1 MTFSQCSIKGRVKNT
16 VIGIHY
22 ISIFSLFLF
31 LFSCIPLIHPSSF
44 PFTLSLSPLSHS
56 LSLSHSPSLSH
67 SLLLCHSRFLSFS
80 LFLPVSLSLS
90 LSLHLSLSLSKSH
103 SPSPSLYLSLPF
115 SLYHFLPLSLSTY
128 LSNG

>member
-16 VIGIHY
+16 VIGIHF
-22 ISIFSLFLF
+22 ISIFSLFSFFVLLYPSHSSF
-31 LFSCIPLIHPSSF
+31 LFPIYSQ
-44 PFTLSLSPLSHS
+44 SLPPLSHS

-128 LSNG
+128 LSI